1 LEVLGTLKVQHIERR
16 VATGCLLI
24 HPALISAKNHMED
37 VGRTELQLPHS
48 LSCSRMQRRSS
59 RQHQAWSQECL
70 GQIKL
75 LCSEVLQFR
84 VILLQFLLGW
94 ALSLPGNAHQWSGL
108 ALLLKNSLAV
118 SKTS

>member
-1 LEVLGTLKVQHIERR
+1 VALEVLGTLKVQHVERR

-70 GQIKL
+70 AQIKL

-84 VILLQFLLGW
+84 VILLQVAFCLLQ
-94 ALSLPGNAHQWSGL
+94 N
-108 ALLLKNSLAV
+108 
-118 SKTS
+118 

>member
-1 LEVLGTLKVQHIERR
+1 VALEVLGTLKVWHVERR

-84 VILLQFLLGW
+84 VILLQVAFCLL
-94 ALSLPGNAHQWSGL
+94 Q
-108 ALLLKNSLAV
+108 K
-118 SKTS
+118 